1 MENMQS
7 SLIQTRMTVVQPNG
21 HINAENAAVLKQQ
34 LAETVSSHEYNS
46 LLIDMSQVESLDSA
60 GLMVFVSTLTLAQRL
75 GKSFGLFGIS
85 PAVRI
90 IFELTQLDRVF
101 HILDSHPGVDVAV
114 A

>member
-1 MENMQS
+1 MQS
-7 SLIQTRMTVVQPNG
+7 SFVQAQVTIVQPNG
-21 HINAENAAVLKQQ
+21 HISVENAAALKQQ
-34 LAETVSSHEYNS
+34 LAETVSSQEYTS
-46 LLIDMSQVESLDSA
+46 LLVDMSQVESLDSA

-101 HILDSHPGVDVAV
+101 HILEGYPEAGVVA

>member
-1 MENMQS
+1 MQS
-7 SLIQTRMTVVQPNG
+7 SLGQTRTTVIQPNG
-21 HINAENAAVLKQQ
+21 HINAENAAALKQQ
-34 LAETVSSHEYNS
+34 LVETVTCQEYTS
-46 LLIDMSQVESLDSA
+46 LLVDMSQVESLDSA

-101 HILDSHPGVDVAV
+101 HILEVHPSVEMAV

>member
-1 MENMQS
+1 MQS
-7 SLIQTRMTVVQPNG
+7 SLSQIQMTVVQPNG

-34 LAETVSSHEYNS
+34 LVETVSSHEYTS
-46 LLIDMSQVESLDSA
+46 LLVDMSQVESLDSA

-101 HILDSHPGVDVAV
+101 HILDDYPGVEVAI